1 MRQHTLHLAVTVL
14 LPMLLVMPHCSVV
27 EQGWVYPEFPYR
39 VHVQVDTS
47 TGIAPNSAVS
57 ANLDV
62 ASLLEQQNPKPPNAT
77 FELRTVRAAGGDQE
91 ASEVREL
98 EVSESLRVTGSG
110 RLSWLARDP
119 KQADYWAYLRVVN
132 VVTSDVPQYDPI
144 GIADAF
150 HYNRPKGFDPLG
162 IGMTN
167 DQPTVVDWDGDGV
180 DDLLQRNIYS
190 HVYGEPYWG
199 LFYWRNIGTN
209 DEPRFDRYVRV
220 RADGEVLQEKYATYQ
235 LLDWNT
241 DGRLDVVA
249 GTEDAD
255 RRPMLKVYLQVDE
268 RDSSG
273 LPVLREGPAVPV
285 EGGGRLWYGM
295 RLLDWNS
302 DGVLELFTLR
312 STVQYFPTPVVDYAW
327 YRHTNVAGAG
337 KAPSFG
343 PGEPLRL
350 AGSTVYAEKPNDF
363 VDWDGDGDLD
373 LLGLTGDLAGNPPR
387 PSMVVWR
394 NTGSKATPEFDE
406 PPRRVRN
413 DYPGTLPLPTVV
425 PKARLLLTPF
435 MGSWLRRFS
444 IDINKTD
451 TTLHDN
457 GLLLARGQPVSSGG
471 YNSTEVAD
479 WDADGDLDFICGN
492 EKGFLHLME
501 NVSTAERTMFASP
514 RLLRSA
520 DGTAMHV
527 ARWRFID
534 DHDPEWN
541 LGQSKPTYVDWD
553 GDGDNDLL
561 VGNNANR
568 VAYFENVGSRSEPR
582 FERMRKLTYGSA
594 GEHFSFR
601 KRPAVIDWDGDGLL
615 DLVQADAGV
624 REKIDPKGHDVISLY
639 RRTRSETGGLQLGPP
654 EPLHLADGSPLQLP
668 IPYRHGFEV
677 ADWDGDGDFDIF
689 TNERFLLYVYRNV
702 GSNQEPAFAA
712 REVLKAYG
720 EPIQIAH
727 HETSIKIIDWDEDG
741 VRDLIAGAESGWVY
755 FFRGQVLGA
764 ARAPRVVVGTLEAR
778 AAN

>member
-1 MRQHTLHLAVTVL
+1 MALFVAA
-14 LPMLLVMPHCSVV
+14 LPIAAEES
-27 EQGWVYPEFPYR
+27 WIYPEFSHR
-39 VHVQVDTS
+39 VRLQVDTAAGFATKS
-47 TGIAPNSAVS
+47 PVS

-62 ASLLEQQNPKPPNAT
+62 ADLIGGRGPTVPNAALDIRVARVADGDEGGT
-77 FELRTVRAAGGDQE
+77 LVNELA
-91 ASEVREL
+91 
-98 EVSESLRVTGSG
+98 VSESLRVTGSG
-110 RLSWLARDP
+110 TLSWLARDP
-119 KQADYWAYLRVVN
+119 KIADYWAYLRVVN
-132 VVTSDVPQYDPI
+132 ATTADVPQHEPI
-144 GIADAF
+144 GIGDAF
-150 HYNRPKGFDPLG
+150 HYNRPNGFDPLG

-167 DQPTVVDWDGDGV
+167 DQPTVVDWDEDGV

-190 HVYGEPYWG
+190 HAYGEPYWG

-235 LLDWNT
+235 LFDWNA
-241 DGRLDVVA
+241 DGQLDVVA
-249 GTEDAD
+249 GTEDEEK
-255 RRPMLKVYLQVDE
+255 RPSLKVYLQVDE
-268 RDSSG
+268 RDSAG
-273 LPVLREGPAVPV
+273 LPVLREGPSVSV

-295 RLLDWNS
+295 RLLDWNF
-302 DGVLELFTLR
+302 DGVVELFTLR
-312 STVQYFPTPVVDYAW
+312 STVQYFPTPVVDYMW

-343 PGEPLRL
+343 QGVALRL
-350 AGSTVYAEKPNDF
+350 AGSTVYAERPNDF

-373 LLGLTGDLAGNPPR
+373 LLGLTGDLAGNPPQ

-406 PPRRVRN
+406 PPSRIRN
-413 DYPGTLPLPTVV
+413 PYPGTLPLPTSISQS
-425 PKARLLLTPF
+425 RLLLTPF
-435 MGSWLRRFS
+435 MGSWLRRYS
-444 IDINKTD
+444 VETKAAQTRLRDD
-451 TTLHDN
+451 
-457 GLLLARGQPVSSGG
+457 GLLLARGQPISSGG

-479 WDADGDLDFICGN
+479 WDADGDLDLICGN
-492 EKGFLHLME
+492 EKGFVYLIE

-514 RLLRSA
+514 RLLRLA
-520 DGTAMHV
+520 DGAAMHV
-527 ARWRFID
+527 ARWMFIN

-568 VAYFENVGSRSEPR
+568 VAYFENVGSRTEPR
-582 FERMRKLTYGSA
+582 FESMRKLRYGASR
-594 GEHFSFR
+594 EHFSFR

-639 RRTRSETGGLQLGPP
+639 RRTRSEAGELQLGPP
-654 EPLHLADGSPLQLP
+654 EAVHLSDGSPLQLP

-727 HETSIKIIDWDEDG
+727 HETSIKIIDWDGDG

-755 FFRGQVLGA
+755 FFRGQVLDAAEAPEVAVGA
-764 ARAPRVVVGTLEAR
+764 VEAR
-778 AAN
+778 PTN